1 MSNSNTRFP
10 GSLTETGQRTR
21 LVSAAHNKVG
31 LSLFSIL
38 SLSLFPSVTGALI
51 PSNKTLLPA
60 GQIAS
65 STCFNTAAATKNGE
79 ETWLDVLEKHNLNAQ
94 KARWKNTGSPV
105 ASVKTEGGRQIQSG
119 RDDNSHRKSDSHR
132 IYTSCV
138 KIHLVSLPL
147 HRTLTRCWPTFI
159 LSFKNPFLES
169 SSLRR
174 ET

>member
-1 MSNSNTRFP
+1 MK
-10 GSLTETGQRTR
+10 
-21 LVSAAHNKVG
+21 SA
-31 LSLFSIL
+31 SLFSIL
-38 SLSLFPSVTGALI
+38 SLSLFPSHTGGLI

-65 STCFNTAAATKNGE
+65 STCSNTAAATKSGE
-79 ETWLDVLEKHNLNAQ
+79 ETWLDVLEKHNL
-94 KARWKNTGSPV
+94 KC
-105 ASVKTEGGRQIQSG
+105 TESKVEKYRKSCCKCEDRGRQIQSG

-147 HRTLTRCWPTFI
+147 HRTLTHRWPTFI

-169 SSLRR
+169 SSLRQ